1 MTEYRSR
8 SFSIGYVRPEDY
20 EVLGRM
26 TVDVYAGLP
35 DMPGPEIQPDYYA
48 MLADVRARATG
59 PGTEILVAVSDI
71 ATLLGGVTFVR
82 DMSAYNS
89 GGNASTYTE
98 HAGIRLLVVSPDAR
112 RQGVGK
118 ALTQSCIRRAKD
130 LGRKGVVLHTTR
142 AMAVAWQMY
151 ENMGFQRC
159 TDLDFKQGEL
169 QVYGFCLDF
178 KNREQEIDYD
188 Y

>member
-1 MTEYRSR
+1 
-8 SFSIGYVRPEDY
+8 YVRPEDY

-142 AMAVAWQMY
+142 AMAVA
-151 ENMGFQRC
+151 
-159 TDLDFKQGEL
+159 
-169 QVYGFCLDF
+169 
-178 KNREQEIDYD
+178 
-188 Y
+188 